1 MGPPE
6 KKWGKRDSSVE
17 CSLGLRQAFMQPG
30 HDTQGPSAAPNEKAR
45 VGLATGRWRASHFAA
60 GPWGVFAM
68 IECRKPLLSTVCVL
82 LTSQW
87 VLAGEPE
94 VHWPSGWQIEEL
106 APEGDASVSA
116 QAVSRQRAIKNDE
129 NGQTLMVMELTATP
143 IEAGHKVNLQG
154 VLLEMR
160 KSIQKDFAQGGY
172 QSVCT
177 KMHPSTLSRLDALET
192 TCVIT
197 ENGRH
202 VLSQTLVGAV
212 DTDKAYVFSYAGQAQ
227 AYDASKNEV
236 SSVRDS
242 LKL

>member
-1 MGPPE
+1 MIRKACVGRQMKNPTQA
-6 KKWGKRDSSVE
+6 
-17 CSLGLRQAFMQPG
+17 LRPKGAGAQ
-30 HDTQGPSAAPNEKAR
+30 TSALE
-45 VGLATGRWRASHFAA
+45 
-60 GPWGVFAM
+60 PWVVLAM
-68 IECRKPLLSTVCVL
+68 IEFRKPLLSAVCL
-82 LTSQW
+82 LLGSPF
-87 VLAGEPE
+87 VLAAAPDI
-94 VHWPSGWQIEEL
+94 HWPSGWQIEDVMPDDA
-106 APEGDASVSA
+106 APA
-116 QAVSRQRAIKNDE
+116 QPQSVSRQRAIKHDE
-129 NGQTLMVMELTATP
+129 NGATLMVMELTGTP

-172 QSVCT
+172 QSVCS
-177 KMHPSTLSRLDALET
+177 KMRPTTLSRLDALET

-212 DTDKAYVFSYAGQAQ
+212 DTDKAYVFSYAGQAD
-227 AYDASKNEV
+227 AYEASKDEV